1 MLFFKE
7 AGPIFCGV
15 HEGQSS
21 PLGGRNRGQSAW
33 TVTLCPQQPLG
44 SDLLSPNPGLLEP
57 VSVSRSLGITNEIGG
72 RGLCAGFESWL
83 CLLPAV

>member
-7 AGPIFCGV
+7 AGPVFWGYMKAKVLLYGAGV
-15 HEGQSS
+15 EASLHGLSHCVHSS
-21 PLGGRNRGQSAW
+21 PLAATSLPKSR
-33 TVTLCPQQPLG
+33 P
-44 SDLLSPNPGLLEP
+44 PGA
-57 VSVSRSLGITNEIGG
+57 SVSRSLGLTNEMGG